1 MDVEKQAE
9 PRAQA
14 GDNTHIVQVVDDM
27 GRTVGRDA
35 FKSKAE
41 AEAHAVTMRAKGY
54 KVEVSSLD
62 PKPKDQL

>member
-1 MDVEKQAE
+1 MDAEKQAGL
-9 PRAQA
+9 RAQA

-35 FKSKAE
+35 L
-41 AEAHAVTMRAKGY
+41 RAKGY
-54 KVEVSSLD
+54 KVQVSSLE